1 MEEKNWLIGA
11 ASFGTSYGL
20 NNQTNLANDEVGL
33 LIEDARNTKFSGFD
47 TAPSYGKSEVLLGS
61 SSLQGFDVYTKI
73 LPSQNLLDFDDL
85 TKKVDASLLDLG
97 VECLR
102 GVGMHSP
109 ATLFEFGGAGERN
122 LKELVDS
129 GRAESWGVSVYTMDE
144 LIAVTERFTPS
155 FIQVPA
161 NILDRR
167 FLDPNLIDRL
177 LSLGVKTHV
186 RSVFLQGLLLL
197 DIEAIP
203 PFLEPLRPA
212 LKELAELAKVLELSA
227 VEMSLGFIA
236 NIPEVNSVVLG
247 VNSRNQLAELDL
259 AIRSSSSTPGDIE
272 WPSVTSDLLDPRMW
286 TN

>member
-11 ASFGTSYGL
+11 ASFGASYGL
-20 NNQTNLANDEVGL
+20 NNHQPLANDELGL
-33 LIEDARNTKFSGFD
+33 LIEDTRNTMFSGFD
-47 TAPSYGKSEVLLGS
+47 TAPSYGRSETLLGS
-61 SSLQGFDVYTKI
+61 SSLQGFDLYSKI
-73 LPSQNLLDFDDL
+73 WPSQNLLDFDDL
-85 TKKVDASLLDLG
+85 THKVDVSLLNLG
-97 VECLR
+97 VKSLR

-109 ATLFEFGGAGERN
+109 AALFEFGSAGERN

-144 LIAVTERFTPS
+144 LLAVIDRFSPS

-167 FLDPNLIDRL
+167 FLDPNLIERL
-177 LSLGVKTHV
+177 LSHGIETHV

-203 PFLEPLRPA
+203 PYLEPLRPA
-212 LKELAELAKVLELSA
+212 LGELADLAKVLGLSA
-227 VEMSLGFIA
+227 VELSVGYIA
-236 NIPEVNSVVLG
+236 NIPGVNSVVLG
-247 VNSRNQLAELDL
+247 VNSRSQLSELDL
-259 AIRSSSSTPGDIE
+259 AIRRSSSSNWDLE
-272 WPSVTSDLLDPRMW
+272 LPSVTSDLIDPRTW